1 MMYPIFLKL
10 QGEAAL
16 VVGGGKVAE
25 RKIRRLLACG
35 AKTTVVSPT
44 LNEGLTK
51 LEASGAFRWVRRPFE
66 PSDLNGFRLAFALTD
81 SRAVNESMARCAR
94 RQGVWVNSAHALDD
108 ATFHTPGAVQRG
120 ALTVAVSTGGRS
132 PALAKQMREE
142 LDERYG
148 HEYEELTAL
157 MGEARGQADEA
168 ALERLRKGD
177 LDGALKILRAWKESV
192 NECES

>member
-1 MMYPIFLKL
+1 MYPIFLKL
-10 QGEAAL
+10 RGEAAL
-16 VVGGGKVAE
+16 VAGGGKVAE

-35 AKTTVVSPT
+35 AKLTVVSPT
-44 LNEGLTK
+44 LNEALTK
-51 LEASGAFRWVRRPFE
+51 LEASGAFRWAPRAFK
-66 PSDLNGFRLAFALTD
+66 PSDLKGFRLAFALTD

-94 RQGVWVNSAHALDD
+94 RMGIWVNAAHALDD

-120 ALTVAVSTGGRS
+120 ALTIAVSTGGQS

-142 LDERYG
+142 LEERYG
-148 HEYEELTAL
+148 HAYEELTAL

-168 ALERLRKGD
+168 ALECLREGD
-177 LDGALKILRAWKESV
+177 VDGALNILRAWKEKR